1 MVAAYS
7 TRHAPAPGCASA
19 SVHGPRLLHDP
30 LHVSASSTSAAAAA
44 RPAASAMARA
54 MGFPDPLRALTRV
67 ALCVRSARAG
77 AWGVGSGAGGAAG
90 AGRGAPVALRIGKA
104 AQEQVRRGAG
114 RRPGHCDRKCGA
126 APCTGS
132 SQHWHALQ
140 CSQRLDVTAA
150 HAASAVGSVTRGCM
164 PAETLRALGAVLA
177 VPATRHAPRL
187 PRRAPQHVRA
197 ARSSWSM
204 RTTCRSA
211 ARARPWRSSRRRP
224 RPSWAA
230 WPSLTWS
237 TRARRAPACAGL
249 PAPRAPC
256 IIGAHA
262 FCAMPAEGS
271 DRFGLALAVLCTWA
285 RRRVDRCGVHIQRKA
300 HNPRAMQQYIHMAVI
315 CTRRGRHGS
324 PGCGGRRRRRRRC
337 ARAAGVGTLTHAAPQ
352 VLAVLSAMHSH
363 FEAAVAAGGG
373 WAALALPSAEEVRR
387 RTPP

>member
-164 PAETLRALGAVLA
+164 PAETLRAPGAVLA
-177 VPATRHAPRL
+177 VP
-187 PRRAPQHVRA
+187 QHGMPHTCRA
-197 ARSSWSM
+197 A
-204 RTTCRSA
+204 
-211 ARARPWRSSRRRP
+211 
-224 RPSWAA
+224 
-230 WPSLTWS
+230 SLS
-237 TRARRAPACAGL
+237 VRARRVVPGVRAL
-249 PAPRAPC
+249 PA
-256 IIGAHA
+256 GA
-262 FCAMPAEGS
+262 
-271 DRFGLALAVLCTWA
+271 
-285 RRRVDRCGVHIQRKA
+285 
-300 HNPRAMQQYIHMAVI
+300 
-315 CTRRGRHGS
+315 RRGRGR
-324 PGCGGRRRRRRRC
+324 GGAQGGGRG
-337 ARAAGVGTLTHAAPQ
+337 RAGRPGRH
-352 VLAVLSAMHSH
+352 
-363 FEAAVAAGGG
+363 
-373 WAALALPSAEEVRR
+373 
-387 RTPP
+387 